1 MVYRSREEEA
11 QYLEIFKAL
20 SEVYGSFYAN
30 AREAIIAVGRAAAG
44 LPPEETV
51 QKEEIV
57 QEKGEGESILD
68 RENEW
73 FETIW
78 ADLRFPPL
86 SHRED
91 KLEKLRELKWAGK
104 YKELLK
110 ELEIAD
116 LRILGLDEK
125 EVYRLLLSTA
135 LNAVDICS
143 GKEDVAG
150 LREIVEDEC
159 FPPGARDMASTLVD
173 FSKEEN
179 PLQGDGLAVPVPSKL
194 KKSPK
199 AKDKKGRKLRR

>member
-1 MVYRSREEEA
+1 MVYRSREDEA
-11 QYLEIFKAL
+11 QYLEIFEAL
-20 SEVYGSFYAN
+20 SEVYESFYAN

-51 QKEEIV
+51 QKEEAV
-57 QEKGEGESILD
+57 QEKVEGESILD
-68 RENEW
+68 MENEW

-125 EVYRLLLSTA
+125 EVYRLLYSAA

-143 GKEDVAG
+143 GKDVAG
-150 LREIVEDEC
+150 LREIAEDEC

-173 FSKEEN
+173 FSKEKN

-194 KKSPK
+194 KKPPK
-199 AKDKKGRKLRR
+199 AKDKKGKIRR